1 MMRRRAALLSAAA
14 LLVPRPAPAQT
25 AEAPLRIGTLRYG
38 SVNWVLDVARH
49 HGLPETEG
57 LRLEVVE
64 LASNAATQVALQA
77 RRVDLIVADWLWVAR
92 QRGEG
97 ADWSFAPFS
106 AALGALVSPASA
118 PIASPAEL
126 RGRRLGVAGS
136 PLDKSWLL
144 LRLLAIRRAGF
155 DPADAAQAVF
165 GAPPLLAEQLLA
177 GRLDAVLT
185 YWTSVARLEA
195 RGMRALLPVAEVLRE
210 LGFPEPLPMVGW
222 TFSEAWA
229 ASRPDA
235 LRHLLRLT
243 WRASGILAESE
254 AEWRRLAP
262 LTGAGSQEELR
273 RLQAHFRTGLPQ
285 RWDAALRAEAA
296 RLYDALAAMGG
307 ERLVGAAAHLP
318 PGTFH
323 EGSWPPV

>member
-1 MMRRRAALLSAAA
+1 MRRRAALLSAAA
-14 LLVPRPAPAQT
+14 LLAPRPAPAQDT
-25 AEAPLRIGTLRYG
+25 APPLRIGTLRYG

-49 HGLPETEG
+49 HGLPEAEG

-77 RRVDLIVADWLWVAR
+77 RRVDMIVADWLWVAR

-106 AALGALVSPASA
+106 TALGALVSPASA

-144 LRLLAIRRAGF
+144 LRLLAMRHAGF
-155 DPADAAQAVF
+155 DPAEAARTVF

-195 RGMRALLPVAEVLRE
+195 RGMQALLPMAEVLRQ

-229 ASRPDA
+229 RAAPEVLPR
-235 LRHLLRLT
+235 LLRLA
-243 WRASGILAESE
+243 WRAGDLLAASE
-254 AEWRRLAP
+254 TEWQRIAP
-262 LTGAGSQEELR
+262 LTGAGNEEELR
-273 RLQAHFRTGLPQ
+273 RLQAHFRAGLPR
-285 RWDAALRAEAA
+285 RWDAGLRAEAA
-296 RLYDALAAMGG
+296 RLYDALAAVGG
-307 ERLVGAAAHLP
+307 ERLVGTAAHLP

-323 EGSWPPV
+323 EGPWPPA